1 MSQET
6 GQNVKFNRRRVD
18 GKERTMILAI
28 TTTSFGGDSKPGYA
42 IFR

>member
-18 GKERTMILAI
+18 GKEKTMILAI
-28 TTTSFGGDSKPGYA
+28 TKTSFSGDSELGYA